1 MLSELKKKK
10 IRRWCFFD
18 FGISSYPTLIITFF
32 YGAYYA
38 KKIAITPEIGT
49 SNWGFAISVASIL
62 SFLTFSVILI
72 HGKSYAQSIKTSFF
86 EKFFLVLVFSSISL
100 FFFDENSNEFYPL
113 IFIIISLVA
122 FEVVNLFYNLSL
134 HKVVEKNKEGL
145 VSNLGWAFGY
155 LGGLA
160 SLVIVF
166 IFLQFTKNQDYK
178 ILETSVFL
186 LIGPFVG
193 CWALFFGYFHIKNLR
208 ILL

>member
-1 MLSELKKKK
+1 MRIVSINENQK
-10 IRRWCFFD
+10 IEKR
-18 FGISSYPTLIITFF
+18 
-32 YGAYYA
+32 
-38 KKIAITPEIGT
+38 IAITPEIGT

-134 HKVVEKNKEGL
+134 HKVVEKNK
-145 VSNLGWAFGY
+145 
-155 LGGLA
+155 
-160 SLVIVF
+160 
-166 IFLQFTKNQDYK
+166 
-178 ILETSVFL
+178 
-186 LIGPFVG
+186 
-193 CWALFFGYFHIKNLR
+193 
-208 ILL
+208 